1 MDEGVAAALLGC
13 VNATQVTLKR
23 ALSFCHPPE
32 TRAKVLSVAQGD
44 NLNSKSPARVA
55 E

>member
-1 MDEGVAAALLGC
+1 MGEGVVVVLLDC
-13 VNATQVTLKR
+13 VNATHVTLKR
-23 ALSFCHPPE
+23 VLSFCHPPE

-44 NLNSKSPARVA
+44 NLNNKSPARVA